1 MLHYIFTRIIHAI
14 EVLLIIS
21 LITFFVL
28 LWIPG
33 DIAQLILGADATP
46 EKLAVLRTAL
56 GLDRPWYLQYMGW
69 LKGFITLD
77 LGRSYLFGQDVIS
90 LIQQRLPV
98 TLSLAVFS
106 TLIAVVISTTL
117 GILASIRK
125 NTWVDHTATTIMQIG
140 SAMPSF
146 WLAMLCILFFGLQMK
161 WFPVAGYVSPEQ
173 GFFSYLRSITLPG
186 IILAIGE
193 VGIILRTVRTSM
205 LDALGQ
211 DFMDMA
217 KVKGLPAF
225 TMYVKYA
232 LRSAMIAPLN
242 VIGIQFAKMV
252 GGTVVIESVFG
263 LPGIGRLVLIAVEQ
277 RDVFLLLGLVMF
289 ITTLVLVIALIVDIA
304 VMFINPRIRVQMQ
317 GE

>member
-1 MLHYIFTRIIHAI
+1 VLHYIFTRIIHAI
-14 EVLLIIS
+14 EVLLVIS

-33 DIAQLILGADATP
+33 DIAQLILGSDATP
-46 EKLAVLRTAL
+46 EKLAALRTAL
-56 GLDRPWYLQYMGW
+56 GLDRAWYLQYLGW

-77 LGRSYLFGQDVIS
+77 LGRSYLFGQDVSS

-98 TLSLAVFS
+98 TLSLAIFS
-106 TLIAVVISTTL
+106 TLIAVVVSTTL

-140 SAMPSF
+140 SAMPAF
-146 WLAMLCILFFGLQMK
+146 WLAMLCILFFGLKLK
-161 WFPVAGYVSPEQ
+161 WFPVAGYVPPEQ

-186 IILAIGE
+186 LILAIGE
-193 VGIILRTVRTSM
+193 VGILLRTVRTSM
-205 LDALGQ
+205 LDALSQ

-217 KVKGLPAF
+217 KVKGLSSL

-242 VIGIQFAKMV
+242 VIGIQFAKLV

-277 RDVFLLLGLVMF
+277 RDVFLLQGLVMF
-289 ITTLVLVIALIVDIA
+289 ITTLVLVIALIVDIG

>member
-46 EKLAVLRTAL
+46 EKLAVLRTAM
-56 GLDRPWYLQYMGW
+56 GLDRPWYLQYLGW

-77 LGRSYLFGQDVIS
+77 LGKSYLFGQDVLS

-106 TLIAVVISTTL
+106 TLIAVVVSTTL

-125 NTWVDHTATTIMQIG
+125 NTWVDYTATTIMQIG
-140 SAMPSF
+140 SAMPAF
-146 WLAMLCILFFGLQMK
+146 WLAMLCILFFGLQLK
-161 WFPVAGYVSPEQ
+161 WFPVAGYVPPEQ
-173 GFFSYLRSITLPG
+173 GFLSYLRSITLPG
-186 IILAIGE
+186 LILATGE
-193 VGIILRTVRTSM
+193 MGILLRTVRTSM
-205 LDALGQ
+205 LEALSQ

-217 KVKGLPAF
+217 KVKGLPSL

-277 RDVFLLLGLVMF
+277 RDVFLLQGLVMF
-289 ITTLVLVIALIVDIA
+289 ITTLVLVIALVVDIA
-304 VMFINPRIRVQMQ
+304 VMFINPRIGVQMQ

>member
-14 EVLLIIS
+14 EVLLVIS

-46 EKLAVLRTAL
+46 EKLAALRTTM
-56 GLDRPWYLQYMGW
+56 GLDRPWYLQYLGW

-106 TLIAVVISTTL
+106 TLIAVVVSTTL

-140 SAMPSF
+140 SAMPAF
-146 WLAMLCILFFGLQMK
+146 WLAMLCILFFGLQLK
-161 WFPVAGYVSPEQ
+161 WFPVAGYVPPEQ
-173 GFFSYLRSITLPG
+173 GFFSYLQSITLPG
-186 IILAIGE
+186 LILAIGE
-193 VGIILRTVRTSM
+193 VGILLRTVRTSM
-205 LDALGQ
+205 LEALGQ

-217 KVKGLPAF
+217 RVKGLPSL

-263 LPGIGRLVLIAVEQ
+263 LPGIGRLVLVAVEQ
-277 RDVFLLLGLVMF
+277 RDVFLLQGLVMF
-289 ITTLVLVIALIVDIA
+289 ITTLVLIIALVVDIA

>member
-1 MLHYIFTRIIHAI
+1 MLHYVFTRIIHAI

-46 EKLAVLRTAL
+46 EKLAVLRTAM
-56 GLDRPWYLQYMGW
+56 GLDRPWYLQYLGW

-77 LGRSYLFGQDVIS
+77 LGKSYLFGQDVVS

-106 TLIAVVISTTL
+106 TLIAVIVSTTL
-117 GILASIRK
+117 GILAAIRK

-140 SAMPSF
+140 SAMPAF
-146 WLAMLCILFFGLQMK
+146 WLAMLCILFFGLQLK
-161 WFPVAGYVSPEQ
+161 WFPVAGYVPPEQ

-186 IILAIGE
+186 LILAIGE
-193 VGIILRTVRTSM
+193 MGILLRTVRTSM
-205 LDALGQ
+205 LEALSQ

-217 KVKGLPAF
+217 RVKGLPSL
-225 TMYVKYA
+225 TMYVKYT

-277 RDVFLLLGLVMF
+277 RDVFLLQGLVMF
-289 ITTLVLVIALIVDIA
+289 ITTLVLLIALMVDIA